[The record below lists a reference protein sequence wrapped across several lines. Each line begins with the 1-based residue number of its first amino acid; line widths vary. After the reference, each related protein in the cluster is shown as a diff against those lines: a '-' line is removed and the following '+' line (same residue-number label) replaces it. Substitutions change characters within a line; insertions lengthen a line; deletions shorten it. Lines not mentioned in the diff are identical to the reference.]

1 MRLENKVAIITG
13 SSRGIGKAAALLFAK
28 EGARVVVNYLNN
40 KDKAQE
46 VVDSIKKAG
55 GEAIMVKADVSKK
68 ADVERLFKE
77 TVKAFG
83 TVDILVNN
91 AGVSTPK
98 PFLELTEEDVRKVF
112 DANVLSAILCSQE
125 AARIMLE
132 KKYGKII
139 NICSISG
146 TQYTGNE
153 GNIHYALSKAALANF
168 TSVLAKALAPD
179 INVNAIAPG
188 GVETDMAKSWSP
200 EYRAVIMKR
209 SYLRRL
215 TKPEEIANTCLF
227 LASDESRA
235 IIGEIIIVAGGG
247 QLK

>member
-1 MRLENKVAIITG
+1 LKGKVAVITG
-13 SSRGIGKAAALLFAK
+13 SSRGIGKATALLFAK
-28 EGARVVVNYLNN
+28 EGAKVVVNYLNN

-46 VVDSIKKAG
+46 VVDSIKRMK

-68 ADVERLFKE
+68 TEVEHLFKE
-77 TVKAFG
+77 AVKAFG

-91 AGVSTPK
+91 AGIAKPK
-98 PFLELTEEDVRKVF
+98 PFLELTVEDIHEVF

-125 AARIMLE
+125 AAKIMLG

-153 GNIHYALSKAALANF
+153 SNIHYASSKAALANF
-168 TSVLAKALAPD
+168 TSVLAKVLSPD

-200 EYRAVIMKR
+200 EYREVVMKR

-235 IIGEIIIVAGGG
+235 IMGEIIIVAGGG